1 MTSSLV
7 HQGPRPPSIS
17 STPSHCPRREVFSKH
32 SLRLVWASFI
42 LQERERSRWPR
53 AREWGR
59 GPAQEGR
66 AGGWWQGPQGPQG
79 ACSEAGSRLHH
90 QTRCHGGIGFQCY
103 KESFLFP
110 GWSSLDPHSCSSPAG
125 SGGEALPSFSPMPLP
140 PRAGKHQQMAGCLP
154 CSSAGPGLPKAQPA
168 PRSLPL
174 PPTVSGLGSP
184 CPACGGHSWLQAP
197 ALRKVD
203 PEGCLLCGPRDSDRL
218 SLSPVFSRC
227 LLKWPR
233 SSFVCVA

>member
-7 HQGPRPPSIS
+7 HQGPRPPPIS

-90 QTRCHGGIGFQCY
+90 QTRCHGRSVFSAT
-103 KESFLFP
+103 KSP
-110 GWSSLDPHSCSSPAG
+110 SCSQAGAAWILTAALHLQGQGVKPSLHSPQC
-125 SGGEALPSFSPMPLP
+125 PFP
-140 PRAGKHQQMAGCLP
+140 P
-154 CSSAGPGLPKAQPA
+154 
-168 PRSLPL
+168 
-174 PPTVSGLGSP
+174 GLGSTNKWQGACLAPQLGQASLRPSLHPAP
-184 CPACGGHSWLQAP
+184 CPCP
-197 ALRKVD
+197 
-203 PEGCLLCGPRDSDRL
+203 PL
-218 SLSPVFSRC
+218 SLVSAVHVLPVGVIPGCRHQLSGRWTQKVAC
-227 LLKWPR
+227 
-233 SSFVCVA
+233 CVGRGTLTDSACPQCFPVAC

>member
-79 ACSEAGSRLHH
+79 ACSKAGSRLHH

-154 CSSAGPGLPKAQPA
+154 CSSAGPGLPRAQPA

-174 PPTVSGLGSP
+174 PPLSLVSGVHILPVGVIPGCRHQHSGRWTQKVACCVGRGTLTDSA
-184 CPACGGHSWLQAP
+184 CPQCFPVAC
-197 ALRKVD
+197 
-203 PEGCLLCGPRDSDRL
+203 
-218 SLSPVFSRC
+218 
-227 LLKWPR
+227 
-233 SSFVCVA
+233 